1 MGFWLTVIAH
11 HTANPPRD
19 TDLFIAQPAA
29 LGNANT
35 QQPLAVY
42 HPTQTRVANDG

>member
-11 HTANPPRD
+11 HTANPLRD
-19 TDLFIAQPAA
+19 TDLFIESLGA

-35 QQPLAVY
+35 PPLVTVY
-42 HPTQTRVANDG
+42 HPTQTRAVNDS